1 MASEIYKKN
10 RPWLFADI
18 KNHLPEIISCLCDE
32 GILSANDREQISL
45 ESQWIDLL
53 LDDIRKKIITSGAPF
68 EFAIKFAQALKRTSV
83 SSSRLDAFESEL
95 KEGKKTIASRKSSL
109 DSVRSRGASDSS
121 EEEQCGSPRR
131 VSEGDIHVG
140 HCETQVSGRRIGASE
155 SSSGAASDDPSSRR
169 SSTGS
174 ESSLSHRPGSASSD
188 SGMDP
193 SSGASPNHVVNIR
206 RKLSTDLKPIK
217 ESTEV
222 STDIPEKVKDDVFQG
237 VPTVPAEEYS
247 ETKEAESSLPP
258 PEMCSDSN
266 PTRDEM
272 PMRQQSMHG
281 YDRFMDTVLTAAQD
295 LFREDRE
302 AASKEY
308 HEMDQLYRQRISELE
323 DEVSTL
329 RYNLQESEQQESEQH
344 IKDAEHEKKLDIEE
358 KQREIEEQLVD
369 NEQRMKKMREEQE
382 QREYQL
388 AEKERKMHEM
398 KKEQKEMH
406 ARIKRTETEVARL
419 RNQLSSQFGRNKLE
433 ILKELVDLL
442 ENADDTKRIKTA
454 INLKINTLK
463 FDKRPSSSHM

>member
-1 MASEIYKKN
+1 MASEIFKKN

-95 KEGKKTIASRKSSL
+95 KERQNTIASRKSSL
-109 DSVRSRGASDSS
+109 DSARSRSASDSS

-131 VSEGDIHVG
+131 ASTGDIG
-140 HCETQVSGRRIGASE
+140 HHKTQVSGRRKGVSE

-188 SGMDP
+188 SGIDP
-193 SSGASPNHVVNIR
+193 SSGASPSHVVNIR
-206 RKLSTDLKPIK
+206 RQLSTGLKPIK
-217 ESTEV
+217 ESEV
-222 STDIPEKVKDDVFQG
+222 NTDIPEKFEDDAFQG
-237 VPTVPAEEYS
+237 DPTVPEEYN

-272 PMRQQSMHG
+272 PMRQQSVHG
-281 YDRFMDTVLTAAQD
+281 YDRFMEIVLKAAQD
-295 LFREDRE
+295 LCREDRE
-302 AASKEY
+302 AASEEH
-308 HEMDQLYRQRISELE
+308 HEMDQLYRKRISELE

-344 IKDAEHEKKLDIEE
+344 IKDTEHEKTLDIEE
-358 KQREIEEQLVD
+358 KQREIEEQLAD
-369 NEQRMKKMREEQE
+369 NEQRMKKMREEQKE
-382 QREYQL
+382 REDQL

-398 KKEQKEMH
+398 KGEQKEMH

-442 ENADDTKRIKTA
+442 ENADDAKSIKTA
-454 INLKINTLK
+454 INRKINTLK
-463 FDKRPSSSHM
+463 FDKRPSTSHM